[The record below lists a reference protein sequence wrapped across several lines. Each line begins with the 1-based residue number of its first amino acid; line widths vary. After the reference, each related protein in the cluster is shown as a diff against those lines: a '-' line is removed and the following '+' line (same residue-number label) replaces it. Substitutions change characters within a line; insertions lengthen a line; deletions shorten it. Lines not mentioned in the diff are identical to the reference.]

1 MAEDSEHLVYTVLIM
16 VDKERPL
23 QFVIQKCKNL
33 MLGTKTLD
41 DVNKVDT
48 NI

>member
-16 VDKERPL
+16 VDEEGLL
-23 QFVIQKCKNL
+23 QLVIQKCKNVI
-33 MLGTKTLD
+33 LGTKTLD

-48 NI
+48 NT